1 MVDKREKCVYCG
13 KFITKRSREH
23 IIQNAIGGLL
33 ESEDICCPD
42 CNSYVSKYIDTPFT
56 RIFNPII
63 SRIPNITKTNNTNS
77 MPSCKGIAMYNGDGK
92 VYNVWIKQGKVVSCP
107 ELSKKL
113 KCNNI
118 SKLSWEILAYEF
130 NLKNIKFKNGLSKI
144 AFNFALAK
152 GVSDD
157 LLKSKLDIS
166 IKNEKINDIL
176 FKYEVIPFIPMN
188 PVDEYIELHTDFKLY
203 HNLILFNQENL
214 LWCYIDLF
222 NTFQYYVLLSD
233 KWNRNKTIYETY
245 IQLIQKLDRSKPK
258 ISCRSLK
265 DILWYSDHYKV
276 KPCMDVDELAKRINT
291 SIQKESQ
298 KKSMNDIIY
307 PRISSFNIGDL
318 YNGNL
323 NKIGWCLKSF
333 QLYMDDD
340 DRFIENNFRTITL
353 VEEGAYVVSYPL
365 CIGNYMHEK
374 IDINSIR
381 SYTFKKFYR
390 LEKFLNNSNKN

>member
-13 KFITKRSREH
+13 KFIIKRSKEH

-33 ESEDICCPD
+33 ESDDICCPD

-63 SRIPNITKTNNTNS
+63 SRISNITKTNNTNS
-77 MPSCKGIAMYNGDGK
+77 MPSCKGIAMCNEDGK

-107 ELSKKL
+107 ELSKKR
-113 KCNNI
+113 KCNDI
-118 SKLSWEILAYEF
+118 SKLSWTILAYEF
-130 NLKNIKFKNGLSKI
+130 NLENIKFKNGLSKI

-152 GVSDD
+152 GVSED
-157 LLKSKLDIS
+157 LLKSKLDIV
-166 IKNEKINDIL
+166 IQNEKINNIL
-176 FKYEVIPFIPMN
+176 FKYEVIPFIPLN
-188 PVDEYIELHTDFKLY
+188 PVDEHIELSTDFKLY

-233 KWNRNKTIYETY
+233 QWNKNTTIHETY
-245 IQLIQKLDRSKPK
+245 MQLIQKLDRSIPK

-265 DILWYSDHYKV
+265 DVLWYSDCYKV
-276 KPCMDVDELAKRINT
+276 EPCTEEDELAKRIKI

-318 YNGNL
+318 YNWNL
-323 NKIGWCLKSF
+323 NKVSWCLNSF

-353 VEEGAYVVSYPL
+353 IEGESYVVCYPL
-365 CIGNYMHEK
+365 YIRNYMYEK
-374 IDINSIR
+374 FDINSIR
-381 SYTFKKFYR
+381 AYTFKKFYR
-390 LEKFLNNSNKN
+390 LENFLSNSNKN